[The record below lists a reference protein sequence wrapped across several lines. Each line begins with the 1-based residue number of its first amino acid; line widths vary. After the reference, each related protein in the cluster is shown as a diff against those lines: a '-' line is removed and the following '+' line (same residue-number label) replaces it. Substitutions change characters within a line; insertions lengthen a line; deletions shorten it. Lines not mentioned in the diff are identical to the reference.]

1 MNKYQDSKNKYLK
14 EKVDEF
20 KIRVPKGQK
29 QIIQDFAK
37 LNGMSLNSFVVSLI
51 NSAVPELNKNS
62 DKWYNVHLSVCTNAV
77 VTLCGKCCRWKR
89 AFNETL

>member
-1 MNKYQDSKNKYLK
+1 MANYQKTKDEYLKNK
-14 EKVDEF
+14 VDTF
-20 KIRVPKGQK
+20 VVRVPKGQK

-62 DKWYNVHLSVCTNAV
+62 DK
-77 VTLCGKCCRWKR
+77 
-89 AFNETL
+89 

>member
-1 MNKYQDSKNKYLK
+1 MDKYKESKERYLK

-37 LNGMSLNSFVVSLI
+37 SKGMSLNSFVVSLI
-51 NSAVPELNKNS
+51 DDAISGE
-62 DKWYNVHLSVCTNAV
+62 DRH
-77 VTLCGKCCRWKR
+77 
-89 AFNETL
+89 E

>member
-1 MNKYQDSKNKYLK
+1 MDKYKDVKKQYLK

-37 LNGMSLNSFVVSLI
+37 SKGMSLNSFVVSLI
-51 NSAVPELNKNS
+51 DDAISEEKQ
-62 DKWYNVHLSVCTNAV
+62 DK
-77 VTLCGKCCRWKR
+77 
-89 AFNETL
+89 

>member
-1 MNKYQDSKNKYLK
+1 MDKYRETKDKYLK

-37 LNGMSLNSFVVSLI
+37 SKGKSLNSFVYEI
-51 NSAVPELNKNS
+51 IQKEIEK
-62 DKWYNVHLSVCTNAV
+62 
-77 VTLCGKCCRWKR
+77 G
-89 AFNETL
+89 

>member
-62 DKWYNVHLSVCTNAV
+62 DK
-77 VTLCGKCCRWKR
+77 
-89 AFNETL
+89 

>member
-1 MNKYQDSKNKYLK
+1 MANYQKTKDDYLKNK
-14 EKVDEF
+14 VDTF
-20 KIRVPKGQK
+20 VVRVPKGQK

-62 DKWYNVHLSVCTNAV
+62 DK
-77 VTLCGKCCRWKR
+77 
-89 AFNETL
+89 

>member
-1 MNKYQDSKNKYLK
+1 MDKYKESKERYLK

-37 LNGMSLNSFVVSLI
+37 SKGMSLNSFVVSLI
-51 NSAVPELNKNS
+51 DDAISGENRHE
-62 DKWYNVHLSVCTNAV
+62 
-77 VTLCGKCCRWKR
+77 
-89 AFNETL
+89 